1 MEPTMSEVLLRRII
15 LDELEYE
22 PSVDA
27 THIGAAVD
35 KGVVTLTGHVTSFA
49 EKQAAIA
56 AVRRVNGVRAI
67 AEEIEIR
74 YPFEKEISDDEVAKR
89 VVDIL
94 DWDSVISARAIQ
106 VLVRNGWVTL
116 TGDVDWQLQKQSAED
131 DIRKLSG
138 VRGVINNIDIKPR
151 VHATDVK
158 KQIEDALQRR
168 LKGEVKGIRIT
179 VQDGNKVLLEGF
191 VESWNER
198 HVVEVAAWSAPGVK
212 SVDDRLS
219 IGTESLR
226 AE

>member
-1 MEPTMSEVLLRRII
+1 MSEVLLRRII

-22 PSVDA
+22 TSVDA

-67 AEEIEIR
+67 AEEIEVR

-89 VVDIL
+89 VVHIL
-94 DWDSVISARAIQ
+94 DWDSVIPARAIQ

-116 TGDVDWQLQKQSAED
+116 TGDVDWQFQKQSAED

-138 VRGVINNIDIKPR
+138 VRGVINNIDINPR

-158 KQIEDALQRR
+158 KTTEDALQRR
-168 LKGEVKGIRIT
+168 FEGEVKGIRIT

-191 VESWNER
+191 VEVGMNGM
-198 HVVEVAAWSAPGVK
+198 P
-212 SVDDRLS
+212 LS
-219 IGTESLR
+219 LPRGLR
-226 AE
+226 RE